1 VERGE
6 RQGSARVCWLGTEH
20 ECAMTKMGK
29 LDRQGWII
37 FGGTIAMVLAFGV
50 SAVMLPQSEKL
61 YCTADLDTCIM
72 NGRSRPWHVRDKPC
86 PAGEELRFVSGE
98 VLRSISRCHSIK
110 PPGFS
115 APLSVCPAVCTK

>member
-1 VERGE
+1 
-6 RQGSARVCWLGTEH
+6 
-20 ECAMTKMGK
+20 MTKMGK
-29 LDRQGWII
+29 LDRQGWIV

-50 SAVMLPQSEKL
+50 SAVMLPQSKKL